1 MFKMY
6 SHSKSSAVRHVLPS
20 LIPGSGEEL
29 KRPNLSLEIKAETE
43 ILYKQLKCLS
53 GGTRNGRAH

>member
-6 SHSKSSAVRHVLPS
+6 SHSKSSAVRHVLLS

-29 KRPNLSLEIKAETE
+29 KRPNLSLEIAETG
-43 ILYKQLKCLS
+43 IHYKQLKCLS
-53 GGTRNGRAH
+53 GGTQNGRAH